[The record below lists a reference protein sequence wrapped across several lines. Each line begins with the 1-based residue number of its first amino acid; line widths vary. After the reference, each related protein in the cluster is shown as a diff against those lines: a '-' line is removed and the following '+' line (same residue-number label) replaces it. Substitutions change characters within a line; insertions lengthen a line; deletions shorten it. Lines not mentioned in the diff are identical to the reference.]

1 MKKATADVCFYCERK
16 IERMTGNVFPPLLQ
30 TVDHIIPRIKGGTN
44 EKKNLVPACHVC
56 NLEKGGMLLPEFIA
70 HVQRLINLDKIYGGL
85 TIKQMALVVRNASAL
100 LLNNQKAKSGKAVG
114 DILLARKR
122 KTKPVPT
129 LTHVKHSHT
138 ADVHLSVNTNT
149 FTRRQTSEEILYLQ
163 RQTLEQFEEAKKR
176 NETLAQTVKR
186 VNSEKIIPD
195 AKATNVKRENHGSS
209 PALHSE
215 LTPPHNT

>member
-70 HVQRLINLDKIYGGL
+70 HVQRLINLDKSYGGL
-85 TIKQMALVVRNASAL
+85 TIKQMGLVIRNASAL

-122 KTKPVPT
+122 KPKMVPVFHPI
-129 LTHVKHSHT
+129 KHSIS
-138 ADVHLSVNTNT
+138 DNVHLSVNNNT
-149 FTRRQTSEEILYLQ
+149 YSGRQSTEKILYLQ
-163 RQTLEQFEEAKKR
+163 NQTLEQFNERKR
-176 NETLAQTVKR
+176 INEIVKR
-186 VNSEKIIPD
+186 LLSAPPENFHESE
-195 AKATNVKRENHGSS
+195 
-209 PALHSE
+209 
-215 LTPPHNT
+215 